1 MISII
6 VAMAKDNVIGI
17 ENRLPWDLPED
28 MKWFR
33 RHTLGKA
40 VLMGR
45 STYESIGKPL
55 PQRRNLVL
63 TRDVDYR
70 APGCT
75 IVHSDDEVLAAAGEG
90 ELMVMGGES
99 VYRQW
104 LPRAQRLYLTEVHAS
119 IAGDAWFPPFDRREW
134 REIERCEHATDERHA
149 YPCSFII
156 LERLPPNA

>member
-6 VAMAKDNVIGI
+6 VAMAEDNVIGI
-17 ENRLPWDLPED
+17 ENRLPWNLPED

-45 STYESIGKPL
+45 STYESIGRPL
-55 PQRRNLVL
+55 PDRRNLVL
-63 TRDVDYR
+63 TRDADYQ

-75 IVHSDDEVLAAAGEG
+75 MVHSDEEALAVAGDG

-104 LPRAQRLYLTEVHAS
+104 LPRAQRLYLTEVHAR
-119 IAGDAWFPPFDRREW
+119 IAGDAWFPPLDRREW
-134 REIERCEHATDERHA
+134 REIERHEHAADERHA
-149 YPCSFII
+149 YAYSFVI
-156 LERLPPNA
+156 LERIRAVA